1 MNNILTVTQLN
12 YSVRHLL
19 EVEFGS
25 VWLTGEISNF
35 VQPASGHWYFTL
47 KDDKAQVRG
56 AMFRM
61 RNNAV
66 NFKPKNGMQV
76 LVNARISLYEARGD
90 YQLIVEAMQMAGE
103 GLLQQQFEQLKT
115 KLANL
120 GLFNQEHKKQIPPF
134 IKTVGIVT
142 SATGA
147 ALQDILTVLQR
158 RAPSLHIVIYP
169 TLVQGKEATADI
181 IRSIE
186 IANLRQECDV
196 LIVGRGGGSLEDLW
210 CFNEEE
216 LAYAIYNSDLPIIS
230 AVGHEID
237 FTIADFVADLRA
249 PTPSAAAELISQD
262 QQAQLRQLQHYYDKI
277 NFAFDRLWNAKI
289 DQFKQLQTRLY
300 TLHPLK
306 QIQYQKEQLQQLE
319 KQLLRHIQYIIQ
331 TRKQK
336 WNLLQKRVSLNP
348 LARHLDKQHQKINY
362 LNQRLSYVIEKQFS
376 YKQQLFQQRCT
387 QLEGLSPLK
396 ILARGYSVT
405 QNAQGKVVVSTK
417 DIKQGEQIKTRLSQ
431 GMIISEVTEII
442 LNIGNMR

>member
-25 VWLTGEISNF
+25 IWLTGEISNF
-35 VQPASGHWYFTL
+35 VQPVSGHWYFTL
-47 KDDKAQVRG
+47 KDDKAQVRS

-66 NFKPKNGMQV
+66 NFKPQNGMQV
-76 LVNARISLYEARGD
+76 LVNARISLYEPRGD
-90 YQLIVEAMQMAGE
+90 YQLIVENMQMAGD
-103 GLLQQQFEQLKT
+103 GLLQQKFEQLKT
-115 KLANL
+115 KLANI
-120 GLFNQEHKKQIPPF
+120 GLFNQEHKKNIPSF

-142 SATGA
+142 SSTGA

-158 RAPSLHIVIYP
+158 RSPSLKVIIYP
-169 TLVQGKEATADI
+169 TLVQGKEATRDI

-237 FTIADFVADLRA
+237 FTIADFVSDLRA

-262 QQAQLRQLQHYYDKI
+262 QQAQLRQLQYYYDKI
-277 NFAFDRLWNAKI
+277 NFAFDRLWNTKLT
-289 DQFKQLQTRLY
+289 QFKQLQTRLY
-300 TLHPLK
+300 TQHPLK
-306 QIQYQKEQLQQLE
+306 QIHYQKEQLQQLE
-319 KQLLRHIQYIIQ
+319 KHLLRNIQYILQ
-331 TRKQK
+331 TKNQK
-336 WNLLQKRVSLNP
+336 MNSFEQRIKLNP
-348 LARHLDKQHQKINY
+348 LANYLTQQKQQCTY
-362 LNQRLSYVIEKQFS
+362 LNQRLEYAIEKKFS
-376 YKQQLFQQRCT
+376 YKQQLFHQFCT

-396 ILARGYSVT
+396 VLTRGYSVT
-405 QNAQGKVVVSTK
+405 KNEKGTVIISSKKVK
-417 DIKQGEQIKTRLSQ
+417 KGELIQTRLSKGVIVSQ
-431 GMIISEVTEII
+431 VVEIKK
-442 LNIGNMR
+442 